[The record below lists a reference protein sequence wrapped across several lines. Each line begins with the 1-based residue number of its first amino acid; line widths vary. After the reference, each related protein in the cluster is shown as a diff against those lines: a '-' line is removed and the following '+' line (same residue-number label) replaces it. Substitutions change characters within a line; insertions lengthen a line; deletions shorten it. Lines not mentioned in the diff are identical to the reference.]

1 MLSKVLKMQVNKGA
15 DKHRQIRTSG
25 AFRDLVVIAIIFIL
39 VVAFS
44 LFFNIFVFILELI
57 KKNPGA
63 IIYIDEV
70 IVGLLTLSLGFAIFS
85 WRRWL
90 ELKKEVAERIKIQEE
105 LVRIANTKAETERII
120 SKQLH
125 IEIEQRKRI

>member
-1 MLSKVLKMQVNKGA
+1 MQVNKGA